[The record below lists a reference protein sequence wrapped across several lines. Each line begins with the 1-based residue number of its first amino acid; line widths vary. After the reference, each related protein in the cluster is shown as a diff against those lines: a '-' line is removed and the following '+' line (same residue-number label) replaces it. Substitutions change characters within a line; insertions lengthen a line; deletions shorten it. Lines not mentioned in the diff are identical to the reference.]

1 MQMREG
7 FSILL
12 VEDDD
17 SVRRAFER
25 GFRIAGYRVDVATT
39 IQEGLEKLNGHQIA
53 LLDLQ
58 LPDGHGTELLLK
70 IRREGRPTRVAIYSG
85 LAEAEA
91 IVQACGE
98 LPDAFFRKPVELS
111 QLLEWIGDSGGTAS
125 KASQVE

>member
-1 MQMREG
+1 MHDDCR
-7 FSILL
+7 ILL

-39 IQEGLEKLNGHQIA
+39 VKGGLEKLNGHEVA

-70 IRREGRPTRVAIYSG
+70 IRREGRGTRVAIYSG

-111 QLLEWIGDSGGTAS
+111 QLLEWIDDSGATAS
-125 KASQVE
+125 KASQSE